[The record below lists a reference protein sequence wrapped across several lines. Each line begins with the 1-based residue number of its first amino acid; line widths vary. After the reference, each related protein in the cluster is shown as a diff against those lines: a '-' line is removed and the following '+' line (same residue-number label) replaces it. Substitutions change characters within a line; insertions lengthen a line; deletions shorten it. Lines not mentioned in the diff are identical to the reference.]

1 MAARVFGTKRAAFTL
16 IELLVVIAIV
26 ALLISIL
33 LPALG
38 SARKAAQTVKC
49 LVNIRSLETAQVL
62 YSNDTK
68 EMLVDAGLAHGGA
81 STLASIR
88 RSWPFVL
95 GNYVGGQIVLKSPG
109 DNSPYWPVAQ
119 GGTSAGMTLQELGDR
134 AAAGAGPKI
143 DAVARWTS
151 YGLNNYTTRQF
162 APGLDPKRE
171 PYDRLSK
178 IPNPGATV
186 HFLMM
191 TRGLDGSKFAVSD
204 HVHAESWSDAGAP
217 QAPALASKEVEINAH
232 GGARKVPDA
241 RANYGFLDGHAKTL
255 TFRDVYRSFDDNNLD
270 PARAR

>member
-62 YSNDTK
+62 YSNDNK

-119 GGTSAGMTLQELGDR
+119 GGTSAGMTLQELVDR
-134 AAAGAGPKI
+134 AAAGAGRSW
-143 DAVARWTS
+143 AR
-151 YGLNNYTTRQF
+151 
-162 APGLDPKRE
+162 
-171 PYDRLSK
+171 
-178 IPNPGATV
+178 
-186 HFLMM
+186 
-191 TRGLDGSKFAVSD
+191 RGGRR
-204 HVHAESWSDAGAP
+204 G
-217 QAPALASKEVEINAH
+217 
-232 GGARKVPDA
+232 
-241 RANYGFLDGHAKTL
+241 
-255 TFRDVYRSFDDNNLD
+255 
-270 PARAR
+270 